1 MLSKKSYNLLRMEIS
16 KLSWY
21 YYHAC
26 DRIHEIIDDLYEALH
41 KETGVPKEELTQ
53 VEEAMEGVKMAIYQ
67 ELDLIKSSV
76 DEHES
81 EPKEVQ

>member
-1 MLSKKSYNLLRMEIS
+1 MEIS

-26 DRIHEIIDDLYEALH
+26 DKIHEIVDDLYEALH
-41 KETGVPKEELTQ
+41 KEEGVPMELTGE
-53 VEEAMEGVKMAIYQ
+53 VEEAMEGVKRAIYH
-67 ELDLIKSSV
+67 ELDLIKSAV

-81 EPKEVQ
+81 EEKSVQ

>member
-1 MLSKKSYNLLRMEIS
+1 MEVS

-26 DRIHEIIDDLYEALH
+26 DKIHEIVDDLYEALH
-41 KETGVPKEELTQ
+41 KEEGVPMELTGE
-53 VEEAMEGVKMAIYQ
+53 VEEAMEGVKTAIYH
-67 ELDLIKSSV
+67 ELDLIKSAV

-81 EPKEVQ
+81 ESKSIQ

>member
-1 MLSKKSYNLLRMEIS
+1 MEIS

-26 DRIHEIIDDLYEALH
+26 DKIHEIVDDLYEALH
-41 KETGVPKEELTQ
+41 KEEGVPMELTGE
-53 VEEAMEGVKMAIYQ
+53 VEEAMEGVKTAIYH
-67 ELDLIKSSV
+67 ELDLIKSAV

-81 EPKEVQ
+81 EEKNVQ

>member
-1 MLSKKSYNLLRMEIS
+1 MEIS

-26 DRIHEIIDDLYEALH
+26 DKIHEIVDDLYEALH
-41 KETGVPKEELTQ
+41 REGGIPMELTGE
-53 VEEAMEGVKMAIYQ
+53 VEEAMEGVKTAIYH
-67 ELDLIKSSV
+67 ELDLIKSAV

-81 EPKEVQ
+81 EEKNVQ

>member
-1 MLSKKSYNLLRMEIS
+1 MELS

-21 YYHAC
+21 YHHAC

-41 KETGVPKEELTQ
+41 KEEGVPLELTGE
-53 VEEAMEGVKMAIYQ
+53 VEEAMEGVKTAIYH
-67 ELDLIKSSV
+67 ELDLIKTAV

-81 EPKEVQ
+81 EPKKVQ

>member
-1 MLSKKSYNLLRMEIS
+1 MEIS

-26 DRIHEIIDDLYEALH
+26 DKIHEIVDDLYEALH
-41 KETGVPKEELTQ
+41 KDEGVPMELTGE
-53 VEEAMEGVKMAIYQ
+53 VEEAMEGVKKAIYH
-67 ELDLIKSSV
+67 ELDLIKSAV

-81 EPKEVQ
+81 EEKSVQ

>member
-1 MLSKKSYNLLRMEIS
+1 MELS

-21 YYHAC
+21 YHHAC

-41 KETGVPKEELTQ
+41 KEEGIPLELTGE
-53 VEEAMEGVKMAIYQ
+53 VEEAMEGVKTAIYH
-67 ELDLIKSSV
+67 ELDLINTAV

-81 EPKEVQ
+81 EPKKVQ

>member
-1 MLSKKSYNLLRMEIS
+1 MEIS

-26 DRIHEIIDDLYEALH
+26 DNIHEIVDDLYEALH
-41 KETGVPKEELTQ
+41 KEEGVPMELTGE
-53 VEEAMEGVKMAIYQ
+53 VEEAMEGVKRAIYH
-67 ELDLIKSSV
+67 ELDLIKSAV

-81 EPKEVQ
+81 EEKSVQ

>member
-1 MLSKKSYNLLRMEIS
+1 MELS

-21 YYHAC
+21 YHHAC

-41 KETGVPKEELTQ
+41 KEEGIPLELTGE
-53 VEEAMEGVKMAIYQ
+53 VEEAMEGVRTAIYH
-67 ELDLIKSSV
+67 ELDLIKTAV

-81 EPKEVQ
+81 EPKKVQ